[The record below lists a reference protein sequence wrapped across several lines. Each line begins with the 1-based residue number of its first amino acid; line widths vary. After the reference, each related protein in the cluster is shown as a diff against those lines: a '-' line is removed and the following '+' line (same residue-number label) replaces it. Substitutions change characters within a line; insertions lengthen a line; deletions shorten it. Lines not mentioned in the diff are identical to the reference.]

1 MQNFNDLLRE
11 TVKRIEKT
19 SNSSLGI
26 AGVPSGFN
34 DLDKILGGFDNSD
47 LIVIGSRP
55 SMGKTA
61 MLISMALNIAKYQIP
76 VMICSL
82 EMARAQIVDKLISNV
97 AEIESYRLKNGQLNN
112 SECER
117 VISIIDTIKDYP
129 IFIDD
134 APNPNIELF
143 CGNMKDF
150 VKTHGVKAVLIDYLQ
165 LFSTQTKY
173 KNRYEEIS
181 LCTRELKR
189 LAKELNLPIIV
200 ASQVNRNVEH
210 RQVESVRDKAPQ
222 MYDLRDSGTIC
233 DDANVVLL
241 LHRPEYY
248 LHNYE
253 DDIRGLAEL
262 NIAKNHMGRT
272 ATIRLRFNP
281 KFCKFENLQNDLETT
296 ANNDVFSNID
306 INE

>member
-1 MQNFNDLLRE
+1 
-11 TVKRIEKT
+11 
-19 SNSSLGI
+19 
-26 AGVPSGFN
+26 
-34 DLDKILGGFDNSD
+34 
-47 LIVIGSRP
+47 
-55 SMGKTA
+55 
-61 MLISMALNIAKYQIP
+61 
-76 VMICSL
+76 
-82 EMARAQIVDKLISNV
+82 
-97 AEIESYRLKNGQLNN
+97 
-112 SECER
+112 
-117 VISIIDTIKDYP
+117 
-129 IFIDD
+129 
-134 APNPNIELF
+134 
-143 CGNMKDF
+143 MKDF

-173 KNRYEEIS
+173 QNRYEEIS